1 MNQLRPTII
10 IDSREKTPLVF
21 NCPSVKGCLYSG
33 DYSFVGAEH
42 LFAVERKSLDDLA
55 ASCVKSR
62 RATFENELLRL
73 RGCRF
78 RRLLI
83 IGSEEDVYAHRYR
96 SEITPKA
103 VLGSLRSF
111 EVRYDVPVVWKA
123 DPDSAARQ
131 VELWAQKFATEL
143 CRVSY
148 EISQA
153 RRVATSHPNPKPSV
167 TVNPKAIF

>member
-1 MNQLRPTII
+1 MKPTTPTLIV
-10 IDSREKTPLVF
+10 DSREKTPLVF
-21 NCPSVKGCLYSG
+21 NCPSVVRGLYSG

-42 LFAVERKSLDDLA
+42 SFAVERKSLDDLA
-55 ASCVKSR
+55 ASCTFDR
-62 RATFENELLRL
+62 REVFERELLRL
-73 RGCRF
+73 RGHRF

-83 IGSEEDVYAHRYR
+83 IGAEEDVCAHRYH
-96 SEITPKA
+96 SNITPKA

-131 VELWAQKFATEL
+131 VELWAQKFATEVSK
-143 CRVSY
+143 VSY

-153 RRVATSHPNPKPSV
+153 RRAATSHSDPRPKV

>member
-1 MNQLRPTII
+1 MTDFKPTIL

-21 NCPSVKGCLYSG
+21 DYPTVVRGLFPG

-42 LFAVERKSLDDLA
+42 SFAVERKTLDDLA
-55 ASCVKSR
+55 ASC
-62 RATFENELLRL
+62 TFERREVFEHELLRL

-83 IGSEEDVYAHRYR
+83 IGSEEDVCAHRYH

-143 CRVSY
+143 CKTSY
-148 EISQA
+148 DISQA
-153 RRVATSHPNPKPSV
+153 NRVAFSHSDPKPKV

>member
-1 MNQLRPTII
+1 MKPITPTII

-21 NCPSVKGCLYSG
+21 ESPSVKACLYTG

-42 LFAVERKSLDDLA
+42 SFAVERKSLADLA
-55 ASCVKSR
+55 ASCASSR
-62 RATFENELLRL
+62 REVFEHELLRL

-83 IGSEEDVYAHRYR
+83 IGSEEDVCAHRYR
-96 SEITPKA
+96 SKTTPKA

-143 CRVSY
+143 CKTSY
-148 EISQA
+148 DISQA
-153 RRVATSHPNPKPSV
+153 KRVTSSHSNPRPKV

>member
-1 MNQLRPTII
+1 MNQMRPTII
-10 IDSREKTPLVF
+10 IDSREKTPLAFEFPTIV
-21 NCPSVKGCLYSG
+21 GCMYSG
-33 DYSFVGAEH
+33 DYGIVGAEH
-42 LFAVERKSLDDLA
+42 LFAVERKTLDDLA
-55 ASCVKSR
+55 ASCTFDR
-62 RATFENELLRL
+62 REVFEHELLRL

-78 RRLLI
+78 KRLLI
-83 IGSEEDVYAHRYR
+83 IGSEEDVCEHRYR
-96 SEITPKA
+96 SNVTPKA

-143 CRVSY
+143 RKTSY
-148 EISQA
+148 DISQA
-153 RRVATSHPNPKPSV
+153 KRVTSSHSDPRPKV

>member
-1 MNQLRPTII
+1 MKPTTPTII

-21 NCPSVKGCLYSG
+21 GCPSVKACLYSG

-55 ASCVKSR
+55 ASCTFDR
-62 RATFENELLRL
+62 REVFERELLRL

-78 RRLLI
+78 KRLLI
-83 IGSEEDVYAHRYR
+83 IGSEEDVYEHRYR
-96 SEITPKA
+96 SNVTPNSL
-103 VLGSLRSF
+103 LGSLRSF

-143 CRVSY
+143 CKTSY
-148 EISQA
+148 DISQA
-153 RRVATSHPNPKPSV
+153 KRVASLASDPKPKV
-167 TVNPKAIF
+167 AVNPKAIF

>member
-1 MNQLRPTII
+1 MKPTTPTII

-21 NCPSVKGCLYSG
+21 DCPSVVRGLYSG

-55 ASCVKSR
+55 ASC
-62 RATFENELLRL
+62 TFERREVFEHELLRL

-78 RRLLI
+78 KRLLI
-83 IGSEEDVYAHRYR
+83 IGSEEDVCEHRYH

-143 CRVSY
+143 CKVSY
-148 EISQA
+148 NVSQA
-153 RRVATSHPNPKPSV
+153 KRATSSHSNPRSKV